1 MLRVIRLESK
11 KEQGNLELTGAE
23 LTDLTILDNF
33 GDNKFTLKVLNL
45 WENSLTNID
54 SLAHFTGLQELYLN
68 ENRVTSI
75 HGIARL
81 EHLIQLS
88 FQNNELCGDLPVFNF
103 HIFDT
108 WIYPSTNSPIC
119 TPSQNPSYPACR
131 TWTSEPTTSYNCH
144 SCTAKNYKPT
154 TTHTTA

>member
-103 HIFDT
+103 PHLRYLDLSFNKLT
-108 WIYPSTNSPIC
+108 HLHSLSKSQLPSL
-119 TPSQNPSYPACR
+119 SYLDVRA
-131 TWTSEPTTSYNCH
+131 NDLI
-144 SCTAKNYKPT
+144 
-154 TTHTTA
+154 